1 MSEVAAIV
9 SYLRSRVTIQPEVA
23 IVCGSGLSG
32 LANLVED
39 AVTIEYTDIPHFPRS
54 TVEGHGNVLVF
65 GTLEGKK
72 VVVMKGRFHFYEVR
86 PSFAEAR
93 PDATP
98 GASHNPIALTT
109 TRGTRTAGL
118 QADGR
123 LHRRARLCGAGREGA
138 PRDERRRRRERW
150 CVRLRSPR
158 REAAVSFTVGCC
170 RCGHLSSAHGSH
182 RRVVVVM
189 ESTCDGHCSRAS

>member
-9 SYLRSRVTIQPEVA
+9 SYLRSRVSIQPEVA

-72 VVVMKGRFHFYEVR
+72 VVVMKGRFHFYEVGR
-86 PSFAEAR
+86 VLP
-93 PDATP
+93 TP
-98 GASHNPIALTT
+98 GVMRDHAQPPAAAQPRWHLRHAPCRATSRLMSPSACASS
-109 TRGTRTAGL
+109 
-118 QADGR
+118 
-123 LHRRARLCGAGREGA
+123 RRWA
-138 PRDERRRRRERW
+138 
-150 CVRLRSPR
+150 
-158 REAAVSFTVGCC
+158 
-170 RCGHLSSAHGSH
+170 
-182 RRVVVVM
+182 
-189 ESTCDGHCSRAS
+189 